1 MILFASFLFSISAA
15 FEFQLVSEE
24 YKSDELCKSNRSQ
37 VVAENATTMMVSAAK
52 PATDVSRLGDN
63 EKSSNPLEHNDGS
76 YNFNED
82 ESMSRLER
90 SFDND
95 VFFTGINSTDDSF
108 DYSKLSH
115 KTSYNPAD
123 ADHYVNDAERDNA
136 PPRVNPK
143 RNHNTCS
150 TVSDFYRHLR
160 RIVEEDGKCHSE
172 Q

>member
-15 FEFQLVSEE
+15 FEFQLVEE
-24 YKSDELCKSNRSQ
+24 YKHDELCRSNRSQ
-37 VVAENATTMMVSAAK
+37 VTENSTMTSATTTAV
-52 PATDVSRLGDN
+52 DVSRLGDD
-63 EKSSNPLEHNDGS
+63 EKSLNPLEHNDSS

-82 ESMSRLER
+82 ESTSRLER

-136 PPRVNPK
+136 PPRAIPK

-150 TVSDFYRHLR
+150 SVSDFYRHLR
-160 RIVEEDGKCHSE
+160 RIVEENGKCHSG